1 MTRLFY
7 GSTVLAGLCAMTLVI
22 GCGGSS
28 SPKVTC
34 DGGNCGD
41 AKKDTS
47 GAKLDGQADVVVK
60 LDGQAPT
67 DGLAK
72 LDGPA
77 PTLDGPA
84 PTLDGPAPTL
94 DGPAPTLDGPAPT
107 LDGPA
112 PTTDGPAGNLDGPA
126 PKLDGPAGNLDG
138 PAPKLDSPAGNLDA
152 PKLDGANLDGTVTPP
167 ADASDG
173 GVASDGP
180 DAPVV
185 DAPVIIVD
193 APADTAPDLVVV
205 TADAADG
212 AADAA
217 ASDVTLVSFGD
228 GGCEGDACHAYTFQD
243 DKLDGGTDAVLA
255 PGFTVV
261 TTGGTPGT
269 WDLVQ
274 DGSNVVLE
282 GTGLGVTSFAEA
294 PLPPATS
301 TDETI
306 EVRMRFKSLPVP
318 ADPNSVVRICGRF
331 DGTGGVPSTDA
342 YCLEITT
349 QTGDAGSTNGTM
361 TIDQRNA
368 GVLSTPATAA
378 TNLDIMVGEWHTY
391 RFSISGAGP
400 VALKGYFDGV
410 LKVTAADNPATY
422 TSGTVALGVRAATAD
437 FDNLIVS
444 TP

>member
-94 DGPAPTLDGPAPT
+94 
-107 LDGPA
+107 
-112 PTTDGPAGNLDGPA
+112 AGNLDGPA